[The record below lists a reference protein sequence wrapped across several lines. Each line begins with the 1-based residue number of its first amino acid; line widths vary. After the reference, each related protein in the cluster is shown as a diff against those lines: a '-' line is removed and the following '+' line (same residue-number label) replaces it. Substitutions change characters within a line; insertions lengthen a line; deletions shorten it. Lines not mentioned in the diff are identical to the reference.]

1 MISIDK
7 TKKQK
12 IHSRRIN
19 ITTYDERYSK
29 IRFVHSRI
37 LPISLMRL
45 SGISKLLKKDNW
57 GSGFQ
62 PRNKMIAA
70 ESRSPKI
77 QYVCSFQ
84 ITVFFILQFV
94 ISKTLGYAFQARQIF
109 KRNFA
114 HPSCS
119 R

>member
-1 MISIDK
+1 MIRIDK

-77 QYVCSFQ
+77 QYRLFFPDNRVLYFTVCNQQNAGLCFPGATD
-84 ITVFFILQFV
+84 I
-94 ISKTLGYAFQARQIF
+94 
-109 KRNFA
+109 
-114 HPSCS
+114 
-119 R
+119 